1 MSRRSSSDDASPDIY
16 TGLLAVS
23 LTALLIGVLFLYLEL
38 NSYSSQLGG

>member
-1 MSRRSSSDDASPDIY
+1 MSRRSSSEDASPDIY

-38 NSYSSQLGG
+38 SQYSNSVG